1 MNHLPIIS
9 LWFLSCLLAVA
20 VFSNNSVLQKPTP
33 VEDNT
38 INNIHYISWKQEEE
52 ILFVDTLLNDPL
64 FTQDFYLHKAT
75 SNFYDTI
82 SDTSIAKFVSRHTA
96 LLDPS
101 YQPKN
106 LTTLSSKVF
115 TLSTPNLKI
124 RTDAAKELEAMAKE
138 FTTIFNKKLVI
149 VSAHRSH
156 AYQQSLKDK
165 WCPDTLCAPA
175 GHSEHQLWLAVDLFA
190 ATTADQFLS
199 KKDFAEYY
207 KWLADNAHRY
217 WRHNTYQKWVEIDT
231 YQVEPRHRRYLWRDL
246 ATELYNKKMTFGER
260 IKTREQKN
268 T

>member
-1 MNHLPIIS
+1 M
-9 LWFLSCLLAVA
+9 
-20 VFSNNSVLQKPTP
+20 
-33 VEDNT
+33 
-38 INNIHYISWKQEEE
+38 
-52 ILFVDTLLNDPL
+52 NDPL

-165 WCPDTLCAPA
+165 
-175 GHSEHQLWLAVDLFA
+175 
-190 ATTADQFLS
+190 
-199 KKDFAEYY
+199 
-207 KWLADNAHRY
+207 
-217 WRHNTYQKWVEIDT
+217 
-231 YQVEPRHRRYLWRDL
+231 
-246 ATELYNKKMTFGER
+246 
-260 IKTREQKN
+260 
-268 T
+268 